1 MIALHYAALTDEEE
15 GEESSSFFKKQL
27 TYRK

>member
-1 MIALHYAALTDEEE
+1 MIALHYAALTHEEE